1 MPRFSAGE
9 ISPVEALRQAC
20 QQLKE
25 MCAHIKGTF
34 EQAWAEFEAQQP
46 EPQPAPGNA
55 AVGDAREGMA
65 VD

>member
-1 MPRFSAGE
+1 M
-9 ISPVEALRQAC
+9 EALRQAC

-34 EQAWAEFEAQQP
+34 EQTWAEFESQQP
-46 EPQPAPGNA
+46 EPQPAPGSA
-55 AVGDAREGMA
+55 AGGDAGQGMA

>member
-1 MPRFSAGE
+1 MPSSVAGE

-20 QQLKE
+20 QQVKE
-25 MCAHIKGTF
+25 MCAHIKGKF

-46 EPQPAPGNA
+46 EPQPAPGEA